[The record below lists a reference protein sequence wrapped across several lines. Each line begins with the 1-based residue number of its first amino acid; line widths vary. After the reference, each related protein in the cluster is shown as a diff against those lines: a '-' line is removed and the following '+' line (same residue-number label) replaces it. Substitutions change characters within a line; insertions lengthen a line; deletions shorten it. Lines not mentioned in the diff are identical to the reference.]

1 MYALIRLAGVIG
13 FGMFLSIS
21 IPLHAAEDEA
31 ASPDPAADE
40 VEQLAQ
46 ELETEVVLKEE
57 SEDEI
62 SIDAEGSLRVPEKE
76 AGLRGWSFFGDV
88 RGLGTAFK
96 VDERD
101 GKTEEDTDVL
111 IRARVGANWAFA
123 KDFRLVGRLAAS
135 CTSESC
141 KPDNLIAG
149 DSQGSTE
156 NTLEFDE
163 AFLHWYQS
171 ERFDVALGRLQT
183 KFITKGGVFAK
194 SLDRNDSNNTRI
206 TWTDGAHATLKHENG
221 WESHFIV
228 QYNPDDGPAQVLR
241 DPLDFSSDDTRA
253 SAFLSFL
260 NEQPVRF
267 LTQRAIDI
275 TYFPSALLKDGFV
288 ENSRRKDYWG
298 VVARIAGRYPK
309 RSSGRRIRFSG
320 EIGYAPETPTESA
333 VNLAEAEDESADDDT
348 SGFAAAVTLSLI
360 DFFPKHSIG
369 LNLAHTEA
377 GWLLSPQYNKNER
390 LIELRYVWVATN
402 SLTLDARI
410 RGRQEL
416 DRLSDAAQR
425 RREVDAFVRL
435 TWRFRK
441 ERGAFF

>member
-1 MYALIRLAGVIG
+1 MYALARFAGILG
-13 FGMFLSIS
+13 FGVLASIA
-21 IPLHAAEDEA
+21 IPLRAAEGEP
-31 ASPDPAADE
+31 ASSDSAADA
-40 VEQLAQ
+40 VEQLTQ

-62 SIDAEGSLRVPEKE
+62 SIDAEGSLKVPEKE
-76 AGLRGWSFFGDV
+76 AGLRGWSFFGDI

-96 VDERD
+96 VDDRD
-101 GKTEEDTDVL
+101 GATGEDTDLL
-111 IRARVGANWAFA
+111 IRARFGGNWAFA
-123 KDFRLVGRLAAS
+123 QDFRLVGRLAAS

-141 KPDNLIAG
+141 KPDNLVDG
-149 DSQGSTE
+149 ESQGSTE

-163 AFLHWYQS
+163 AFIHWYQS
-171 ERFDVALGRLQT
+171 ERFDVALGRMQT

-206 TWTDGAHATLKHENG
+206 TWTDGAHATLNHENG
-221 WESHFIV
+221 WVSHLIV
-228 QYNPDDGPAQVLR
+228 QYNPEEGPAQVLR
-241 DPLDFSSDDTRA
+241 DPLDFTSDETRA
-253 SAFLSFL
+253 SAFVSLI

-288 ENSRRKDYWG
+288 DDSRRKDYWG
-298 VVARIAGRYPK
+298 IVARFAGRYPR
-309 RSSGRRIRFSG
+309 RSTGRRIRFSG
-320 EIGYAPETPTESA
+320 ELGYAPETPTESA
-333 VNLAEAEDESADDDT
+333 VNLAGADDESSGDDT

-360 DFFPKHSIG
+360 DFVPKHSIG

-402 SLTLDARI
+402 SLTVDARI

-416 DRLSDAAQR
+416 NRLNDAAQR
-425 RREVDAFVRL
+425 RSELDAFVRF

-441 ERGAFF
+441 ERTAFF